1 MLKRGTLLNL
11 TDFYLFLQH
20 FEVWISQWRA
30 TSPILHIKVS
40 SHVTTG
46 AARFVETV
54 LLCLQWVRRSSHKS
68 VNTAKQCCISSD
80 EETTH
85 VLCSYIE
92 KYHTSV
98 WKRTV
103 NVGIIQIWKAI
114 LSLCVWS
121 RGVKSVLVGVGAPT
135 SSSLAPTTP
144 CFKFGIRFDWNDS
157 PVRFHDRQTKGE
169 NNSS

>member
-20 FEVWISQWRA
+20 FEVWIPQWRA

-85 VLCSYIE
+85 VLCSY
-92 KYHTSV
+92 KVSY
-98 WKRTV
+98 K
-103 NVGIIQIWKAI
+103 
-114 LSLCVWS
+114 CVEEN
-121 RGVKSVLVGVGAPT
+121 RECG
-135 SSSLAPTTP
+135 
-144 CFKFGIRFDWNDS
+144 
-157 PVRFHDRQTKGE
+157 
-169 NNSS
+169 NNSNLKGYTLIMCLVQGRKECFGGCGCPYFQLPCSDYALLQIRHSFRLKRLTCKVSWQTDQRWKQLQLN